1 MGRKGSNPFPGTTKG
16 KMGGIR
22 VLSDEVVNLIAAG
35 EVVERPAS
43 VVKELVE
50 NSLDAGASAVSVEAL
65 EGGRRMIVVRDDGS
79 GMSRQDLLMS
89 VRRHATSKLTQASE
103 LHEVAT
109 LGFRGEALPS
119 IAAVSHM
126 RIVSSEGGEAWAL
139 EMDGGILKGIE
150 PASRTRGTTVEVA
163 GLFFNQPARRRFL
176 RSVETEAA
184 WMARHLTGLALAR
197 PDVRMDYSHNG
208 SRVFSIAPG
217 DIPDRLAQRLG
228 TTFCGRVTD
237 VSASDGG
244 VSCRLVVLEER
255 RSPGRP
261 QGFVIVNGRPVQA
274 RLVSAVLE
282 RFFSGPAGTPLS
294 VAVISVPVSE
304 VDFNVHPAKLEVRFR
319 SPSSIEAAVARAAGA
334 AVLDRRDSVASS
346 MVAGFTSPSAPP
358 SPETAGSGVME
369 AALELCM
376 PVVQPGRPMPDPATV
391 VQLGR
396 SYLVSSVSGG
406 MVVVDQHAAHE
417 RILYEMALHRL
428 ASGGTLPSQRLL
440 LPEPVDLDPESAALL
455 TAGAGILSAAGFDYE
470 IEGER
475 VVLNAI
481 PAGARSG
488 LAALSEALSVLGD
501 PASAVMAPYER
512 SAAAA
517 ACAAAVKFGEIL
529 DPAAAREMLD
539 MLFATADPFHCPHGR
554 PTIVEIPF
562 EELERRFGR

>member
-1 MGRKGSNPFPGTTKG
+1 M
-16 KMGGIR
+16 
-22 VLSDEVVNLIAAG
+22 LSDEVVNLIAAG

-50 NSLDAGASAVSVEAL
+50 NSLDAGALSVSVEVL
-65 EGGRRMIVVRDDGS
+65 EGGRRLITVRDDGS

-89 VRRHATSKLTQASE
+89 VRRHATSKLAEASD
-103 LHEVAT
+103 LQGVAT

-119 IAAVSHM
+119 IAAVCHM
-126 RIVSSEGGEAWAL
+126 RIVSSEGAEAWAL
-139 EMDGGILKGIE
+139 EIDGGVLKGIE

-176 RSVETEAA
+176 RSVETETA
-184 WMARHLTGLALAR
+184 WIARHLTALALAR
-197 PDVRMDYSHNG
+197 PDVRIDYSHNG
-208 SRVFSIAPG
+208 SRVFSLDPG
-217 DIPDRLAQRLG
+217 DVPERLVRRLG
-228 TTFCGRVTD
+228 AAPSGRITD

-244 VSCRLVVLEER
+244 ISCRLVVLEER

-261 QGFVIVNGRPVQA
+261 QGFVVVNGRPVQA
-274 RLVSAVLE
+274 RMVSAVVE
-282 RFFSGPAGTPLS
+282 RFFSGPAGTPMS
-294 VAVISVPVSE
+294 AAVLCVPPSE

-319 SPSSIEAAVARAAGA
+319 SPSAIEAVVARAAGMA
-334 AVLDRRDSVASS
+334 IGDRRESVVSTLGTGRIPSSFEGPGSVA
-346 MVAGFTSPSAPP
+346 
-358 SPETAGSGVME
+358 SGVME
-369 AALELCM
+369 AALELGM
-376 PVVQPGRPMPDPATV
+376 PVARASRQVPDPAAV

-428 ASGGTLPSQRLL
+428 SSGGTLPSQRLL

-455 TAGAGILSAAGFDYE
+455 SSGAGVLSAAGFDYE
-470 IEGER
+470 IDGER
-475 VVLNAI
+475 VVLHAI
-481 PAGARSG
+481 PAGAKSG
-488 LAALSEALSVLGD
+488 LAALSEALAVLGD
-501 PASAVMAPYER
+501 PASAAMAPHER

-517 ACAAAVKFGEIL
+517 ACAAAVKFGDVL
-529 DPAAAREMLD
+529 DAGTAREMLD
-539 MLFATADPFHCPHGR
+539 MLFATDDPFRCPHGR

>member
-1 MGRKGSNPFPGTTKG
+1 M
-16 KMGGIR
+16 
-22 VLSDEVVNLIAAG
+22 LSDEVVNLIAAG

-50 NSLDAGASAVSVEAL
+50 NSLDAGATSVSVEAL
-65 EGGRRMIVVRDDGS
+65 EGGRRSIVARDDGS

-89 VRRHATSKLTQASE
+89 VRRHATSKLAQASDLE
-103 LHEVAT
+103 GVAT

-126 RIVSSEGGEAWAL
+126 KIVSSEGAEAWAL
-139 EMDGGILKGIE
+139 EIDGGVLKGIE

-184 WMARHLTGLALAR
+184 WMARHLTALALAR
-197 PDVRMDYSHNG
+197 LDVRIDYSHNG
-208 SRVFSIAPG
+208 SRVFSLDPG
-217 DIPDRLAQRLG
+217 DIPDRLARRLG
-228 TTFCGRVTD
+228 MTSGGRITD
-237 VSASDGG
+237 VSASEGG
-244 VSCRLVVLEER
+244 IACRLVILEER

-274 RLVSAVLE
+274 RIVSAVVE

-294 VAVISVPVSE
+294 VAVLSVPASE
-304 VDFNVHPAKLEVRFR
+304 VDYNVHPAKLEVRFR
-319 SPSSIEAAVARAAGA
+319 SPSSIEAAVARAAGMA
-334 AVLDRRDSVASS
+334 IGDRRESVAFSLGTGRISS
-346 MVAGFTSPSAPP
+346 SSFT
-358 SPETAGSGVME
+358 GSGTVPAGVME
-369 AALELCM
+369 AALELGM
-376 PVVQPGRPMPDPATV
+376 PAVQPARAVPDPATV

-428 ASGGTLPSQRLL
+428 SSGGTLPSQRLL

-455 TAGAGILSAAGFDYE
+455 STGAGILTAAGFDYE

-475 VVLNAI
+475 VVLHAI
-481 PAGARSG
+481 PAGAKSG
-488 LAALSEALSVLGD
+488 LAALSEALAVLGD
-501 PASAVMAPYER
+501 PASAAMAPYER

-517 ACAAAVKFGEIL
+517 ACAAAVKFGDVL
-529 DPAAAREMLD
+529 DAGTAREMLD
-539 MLFATADPFHCPHGR
+539 MLFATDDPFHCPHGR